1 MNANAVVGKT
11 MSTVLFERLAT
22 LSEPL
27 RVRLLRVLARE
38 ELAVGELARVLQ
50 TSQPTVSRH
59 LKQLDAGGWV
69 QRRPVGTA
77 AWYRLS
83 DGLDEDARQLWDVVA
98 AQTDLEAYEPGSL
111 LTEDL
116 RRLAAVLA
124 SRTGDSEEL
133 FRRLGG
139 RWDGVRRELFGESY
153 LAPLLAALLSPGLC
167 IADLGCGTGG
177 MLPLLAT
184 GAQRVYGV
192 DREAAMLEVAAER
205 VALLPQVEL
214 RRGLLGA
221 LPLDDHSVDLCL
233 CALVL
238 HHVADP
244 APVFAQVRRVLRPD
258 GRFVLLD
265 MVAHDREDYRSTMG
279 HQHLGFGRVEIEA
292 LALGAGLVLR
302 SWAALPPDPLAQGPG
317 LFVAGLAAG

>member
-1 MNANAVVGKT
+1 MPTA
-11 MSTVLFERLAT
+11 LFERLAT

-50 TSQPTVSRH
+50 TSQPTISRH

-83 DGLDEDARQLWDVVA
+83 DGLDDEARRLWDLVA
-98 AQTDLEAYEPGSL
+98 AQTDHEADEPGSL

-153 LAPLLAALLSPGLC
+153 LAPLLAALLPPGLC

-177 MLPLLAT
+177 MLPLLAP
-184 GAQRVYGV
+184 GARLVIGV
-192 DREAAMLEVAAER
+192 DREDAMLEVARER
-205 VALLPQVEL
+205 AALFPQVEL
-214 RRGLLGA
+214 RRGLLDA
-221 LPLDDHSVDLCL
+221 LPIEADSVDLCL

-238 HHVADP
+238 HHVSALP
-244 APVFAQVRRVLRPD
+244 PVFAEVGRVLRPG

-265 MVAHDREDYRSTMG
+265 MVNHDRDDYRSTMG
-279 HQHLGFGRVEIEA
+279 HQHLGFGRGEIEA
-292 LALGAGLVLR
+292 LAQGGGLVLR
-302 SWAALPPDPLAQGPG
+302 SWATLPPDPLAQGPG